1 MRAVVAGGGRRPANT
16 GGVNSVSLIGRL
28 AEAPE
33 MRVSESGE
41 DVCAMR
47 LAVPRVARGGRREP
61 GVVYV
66 EVTTR
71 GWQAREVH
79 DALALGGRVAIVGR
93 IELDEWVTPE
103 GERESRYEVLAD
115 QLELLDPPPE
125 RAEPGAAEPEAA

>member
-1 MRAVVAGGGRRPANT
+1 MAGSGPRPANP

-28 AEAPE
+28 AEPPE
-33 MRVSESGE
+33 MRVAENGE
-41 DVCAMR
+41 EVCAMR
-47 LAVPRVARGGRREP
+47 LAVPRVASGGRREP

-103 GERESRYEVLAD
+103 GGRESRYEVLAD

-125 RAEPGAAEPEAA
+125 RAEAAEAEPEAA

>member
-1 MRAVVAGGGRRPANT
+1 M
-16 GGVNSVSLIGRL
+16 SLIGRL
-28 AEAPE
+28 ADPPE
-33 MRVSESGE
+33 MRVSDSGE

-47 LAVPRVARGGRREP
+47 LAIPRVASGGRREP

-66 EVTTR
+66 EFTTR

-125 RAEPGAAEPEAA
+125 RAEPEAAQPEAAEPEAA